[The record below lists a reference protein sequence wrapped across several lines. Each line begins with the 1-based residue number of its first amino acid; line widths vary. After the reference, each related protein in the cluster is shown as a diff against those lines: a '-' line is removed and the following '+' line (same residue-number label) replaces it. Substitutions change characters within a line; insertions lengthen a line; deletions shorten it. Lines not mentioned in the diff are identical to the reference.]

1 MYRKVLLFV
10 SSVLLLTGCDDEL
23 KPRNNNIFDAITLLE
38 SIVDNH
44 LLPEFQEFDTDA
56 SALVIAKNIFVETPS
71 TDNLNN
77 LREAYFKAYLSFQS
91 VGKYESTVT
100 ENLNFYLNLNAHPLN
115 TNGIKAFI
123 LNQEN
128 INLSSILTQDRQ
140 GFPALDY
147 LLYGLA
153 ETDEAILSFYTNSNA
168 NDYNS
173 FLSKVTNRIATLTS
187 EVKND
192 FENNL
197 ANKIKSDAGF
207 GNSIFNNYL
216 EYFEKRVRSSKV
228 DFPAGKFDGTP
239 SPEVI
244 ESLFNPEKSKRLL
257 IEAFNDIELFY
268 LGTEESESSW
278 SKILINLEEDG
289 LDAKIKLAILEAKNT
304 IDDLNDNLKL
314 QVETDNTKMLA
325 TRDKIQQVVRL
336 LKVDVVSVL
345 GISITFIDND
355 GD

>member
-1 MYRKVLLFV
+1 MYRKVLLFI
-10 SSVLLLTGCDDEL
+10 SSILLLIGCDDEL
-23 KPRNNNIFDAITLLE
+23 KPSNNNIFDASTLLE

-44 LLPEFQEFDTDA
+44 LLPEFKKFDTDA
-56 SALVIAKNIFVETPS
+56 SALVIAKNVFVETPS

-115 TNGIKAFI
+115 TNGIEAFI
-123 LNQEN
+123 LDQEN
-128 INLSSILTQDRQ
+128 INFSSILTQDRQ

-173 FLSKVTNRIATLTS
+173 FLSKVTNRIAALTS

-197 ANKIKSDAGF
+197 ANQIKSDIGF

-216 EYFEKRVRSSKV
+216 QYFEKRVRSSKV

-244 ESLFNPEKSKRLL
+244 ESLFNPEQSKRLL

-289 LDAKIKLAILEAKNT
+289 LDAKIKLAILEAKNA
-304 IDDLNDNLKL
+304 IDDLDDNLKL
-314 QVETDNTKMLA
+314 QVETDNAKMLA

-345 GISITFIDND
+345 GINITFIDND